1 MFAAWLSRILV
12 PLYAKLRRL
21 SRLIV
26 ASLCRNRSVSAII
39 FVMDAIDRK
48 MLAELQAEGR
58 LTVTE
63 LAERVSLSVAPC
75 HRRLRELERTK
86 AIRGYRAVIDPAA
99 IGLGFE
105 VLVQVTMDREDATTI
120 TRFESGLAEIAEV
133 RHAER
138 LFGDPDYLIRV
149 ATADL
154 AAYQEMR
161 DAKLATLPG
170 VQRLSSTIVMKRIVE
185 DRPYPVMPS
194 SAGRS

>member
-1 MFAAWLSRILV
+1 
-12 PLYAKLRRL
+12 
-21 SRLIV
+21 
-26 ASLCRNRSVSAII
+26 
-39 FVMDAIDRK
+39 
-48 MLAELQAEGR
+48 
-58 LTVTE
+58 
-63 LAERVSLSVAPC
+63 
-75 HRRLRELERTK
+75 
-86 AIRGYRAVIDPAA
+86 
-99 IGLGFE
+99 
-105 VLVQVTMDREDATTI
+105 MDREDATTI
-120 TRFESGLAEIAEV
+120 ARFESGLAEIAEV

>member
-1 MFAAWLSRILV
+1 
-12 PLYAKLRRL
+12 
-21 SRLIV
+21 
-26 ASLCRNRSVSAII
+26 
-39 FVMDAIDRK
+39 MDAIDRK
-48 MLAELQAEGR
+48 ILAELQQEGR

-75 HRRLRELERTK
+75 HRRLRELERTQ

-120 TRFESGLAEIAEV
+120 ARFEAGLAEIAEV

-170 VQRLSSTIVMKRIVE
+170 VQRLSSTIVMKRIVD
-185 DRPYPVMPS
+185 DRPYPITPS
-194 SAGRS
+194 SGGSRR